1 VTSVVP
7 LPLAGIRVLDF
18 SNLLPGPLAS
28 LLLAEAGAEVIK
40 VERPD
45 GGDEMRA
52 YAPVFGDVSGNF
64 ALLNRGKASLCA
76 DLKDAGDRAHVLELV
91 RSADVLIE
99 QFRPGVMERLGLG
112 YEQLERIN
120 PGLVYC
126 SINGYGQTGMRALK
140 AGHDLNYL
148 AESGLLGLTRASDG
162 APVLPPVL
170 AADIGGGAYPAVIN
184 IMLALK
190 SRDGTGRGCHIDV
203 AMTDNLFTFAYWGQA
218 MGQAAGR
225 WPRPG
230 GELTS
235 GGSPRYRI
243 DRTGDGEY
251 LAAAPIEERFWQI
264 FCDVIGLAP
273 AERHDA
279 SEPEAVIARVAARI
293 ASASADEWRRRFA
306 GRDVCVTVVESLQSA
321 FADPAFAGR
330 GLFERVVSA
339 QGARMP
345 ALPVP
350 IPAALRHPAPE
361 REAPALEPA
370 ARRRSW
376 SARESAPSRPYDLSG
391 MRILLTGASGGI
403 GRATARL
410 LAELGAELV
419 LSDRVEAPD
428 LLPELRAGGH
438 HRFIACELG
447 SRASIDALCADA
459 GPVDAAVL
467 GAGIFPRSG
476 WDAPA
481 WDEEF
486 EQVMAINVRAPAH
499 LARALLPGMKARGR
513 GRIVVLGSIAARRAA
528 ATSIRRCPTPA
539 PRGPC
544 TRWCA
549 GWRAVPRPRCW
560 STASRPARPTRRC
573 SLAPTL
579 RRCAP
584 THCHAWDGRRKSPG
598 LSPFCVHRGRV
609 SSAATSSTSTEAP
622 ACADPMRSG
631 SARWCPHDRKEAL
644 ATPNSLIF
652 PISFCHSRD
661 RWMP

>member
-1 VTSVVP
+1 MTSVVH

-40 VERPD
+40 VERPG

-112 YEQLERIN
+112 YEQLARIN

-126 SINGYGQTGMRALK
+126 SITGYGQTGMRALK

-190 SRDGTGRGCHIDV
+190 SRGGTGCGCHIDV

-243 DRTGDGEY
+243 YRTADGEY

-350 IPAALRHPAPE
+350 ISAALRHPAQE

-376 SARESAPSRPYDLSG
+376 SAHESAPPRPYDLSG

-428 LLPELRAGGH
+428 LLPELRADGRR

-513 GRIVVLGSIAARRAA
+513 GRIVVLGSIAAQTGGSYVDSPLPYACSKGALHTLVRWLARRAA
-528 ATSIRRCPTPA
+528 PEVLVNGVAPGSTDTAMLAGADTSALRANPL
-539 PRGPC
+539 PRLG
-544 TRWCA
+544 
-549 GWRAVPRPRCW
+549 RPEEI
-560 STASRPARPTRRC
+560 
-573 SLAPTL
+573 
-579 RRCAP
+579 
-584 THCHAWDGRRKSPG
+584 AWPIAFLCSPG
-598 LSPFCVHRGRV
+598 ASFICGNILDVNGGAS
-609 SSAATSSTSTEAP
+609 
-622 ACADPMRSG
+622 MR
-631 SARWCPHDRKEAL
+631 
-644 ATPNSLIF
+644 
-652 PISFCHSRD
+652 
-661 RWMP
+661 